1 MDDRGGGWRRKREA
15 YEELGN
21 GVPVP

>member
-1 MDDRGGGWRRKREA
+1 MDNRGGGWRRKREA